1 MCTPLSPPHKHREML
16 PPTFAGV
23 WCNAGTADLQL
34 LHKKFAYAPQ
44 IEAASKLMGCCMWR
58 PSRWPDALMLAT
70 SSQCA
75 VRTVLAS
82 PDRRSRAQQ
91 QAEPAQLARRCLYR
105 AGAGACGCACQR
117 SCIRAR
123 GLRAPG
129 RRCCRAPRR
138 ELVDQPSQRARQWH
152 AASARPDVV
161 FVSGGGP
168 PDMDRISLVTES
180 LAQDA

>member
-1 MCTPLSPPHKHREML
+1 VCTPLSPPHKHREML

-117 SCIRAR
+117 SCITSSRTTSAWPPLLPSSEARAR
-123 GLRAPG
+123 RPAQSTGSPMACRQRSTRCSVCVG
-129 RRCCRAPRR
+129 RWTA
-138 ELVDQPSQRARQWH
+138 
-152 AASARPDVV
+152 
-161 FVSGGGP
+161 
-168 PDMDRISLVTES
+168 
-180 LAQDA
+180 